1 MTDFS
6 AVKEIIKISPEAYVN
21 LIKSDKIC
29 FHADFTL
36 SSECIRCAGKLLCG
50 RPPFGKVLAVQGLC
64 SFFSEGMTGFSVE
77 FPLYLKEK
85 AYMLDSGKMCFSRAF
100 IAFSSGKRVFKVAMH
115 EIAHMLLTE
124 CEDYGD
130 LLLYNK
136 QFVAEYGE
144 KSVAVSPVE
153 YCATLL
159 SCELMRQFRGRVS
172 EATEEKLLTLIQS
185 EKEKVYALAHIL
197 S

>member
-21 LIKSDKIC
+21 LIKTDKLC
-29 FHADFTL
+29 FHTDFTL
-36 SSECIRCAGKLLCG
+36 SSECIRCAEKLLNG
-50 RPPFGKVLAVQGLC
+50 LPPFGKARAVQGLC
-64 SFFSEGMTGFSVE
+64 SFFCDGITGFSVE

-100 IAFSSGKRVFKVAMH
+100 IALSSGKRVFKVAMH
-115 EIAHMLLTE
+115 EIAHMLVTE
-124 CEDYGD
+124 CEDYGE

-159 SCELMRQFRGRVS
+159 SCELMRLFSGRVS
-172 EATEEKLLTLIQS
+172 EAAERRILSLIQS
-185 EKEKVYALAHIL
+185 EKEKVYAASHIL

>member
-21 LIKSDKIC
+21 LIKSDKLC

-36 SSECIRCAGKLLCG
+36 SSECIRCAEKLLCG
-50 RPPFGKVLAVQGLC
+50 HALCDKSVSVQGLC
-64 SFFSEGMTGFSVE
+64 SFFCESITGFCVE
-77 FPLYLKEK
+77 FPYYLKEK
-85 AYMLDSGKMCFSRAF
+85 AYMLDSGKMCFSCAF
-100 IAFSSGKRVFKVAMH
+100 IVFSSGKRVFKVAMH
-115 EIAHMLLTE
+115 EIAHMLVTE
-124 CEDYGD
+124 CEDYGE

-159 SCELMRQFRGRVS
+159 SCELMRLFSGRVS
-172 EATEEKLLTLIQS
+172 EAAEEKLLTLIQS